1 MKKILENKSYPIY
14 PIYTL
19 RLKKAFLEVN
29 RKIKCKL
36 FLW

>member
-19 RLKKAFLEVN
+19 RLKKGLSRSEQEN
-29 RKIKCKL
+29 KM
-36 FLW
+36 